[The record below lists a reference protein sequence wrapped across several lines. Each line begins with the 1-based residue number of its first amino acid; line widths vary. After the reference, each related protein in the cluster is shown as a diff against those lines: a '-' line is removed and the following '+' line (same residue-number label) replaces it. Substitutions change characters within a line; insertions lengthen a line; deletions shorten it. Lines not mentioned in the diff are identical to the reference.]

1 MEQQV
6 TLALEFQDTQDP
18 DAEAGP
24 SNAPAAPE
32 SSALRA
38 YHAIAD
44 DLTRYM
50 AEHAKAQ
57 ETLKSD
63 PDKAGPSQQAAGKS
77 AHSRSRSNADA
88 LALMPTI
95 PAPTSGLVSPDDA
108 SPQQQPGYG
117 ESSSTSDSDSESSE
131 DEEDEQA
138 AAAAPQEE
146 EEVQGPEV
154 PNHAMADPD
163 GEEQQAAVS
172 SSSSSV
178 SSYSSDEEEVEQ
190 QPAHEGEHA
199 RQDSV
204 HSDIKMHA
212 CCAVLCIASCCL
224 CTQHTY

>member
-1 MEQQV
+1 M
-6 TLALEFQDTQDP
+6 TLAFEFQDTQDL
-18 DAEAGP
+18 DAQAGP

-32 SSALRA
+32 SSALQA

-50 AEHAKAQ
+50 AEHGKAQ

-63 PDKAGPSQQAAGKS
+63 PDMAGSSRPAAGKS
-77 AHSRSRSNADA
+77 ANSRSSSNADA

-108 SPQQQPGYG
+108 SLQQQPGYG

-131 DEEDEQA
+131 EEEDEQA

-163 GEEQQAAVS
+163 GEEDQAAVS

-178 SSYSSDEEEVEQ
+178 SSSSSDEEAVEQ

-199 RQDSV
+199 KQDSI
-204 HSDIKMHA
+204 HADITMHA
-212 CCAVLCIASCCL
+212 FCAVLCTASCCV
-224 CTQHTY
+224 CTQHAH